1 MNILELEKEKKNT
14 KNKIKMSEVRQSLFF
29 IIVGT
34 NGTGKTT
41 LLNKLIGESGRK
53 ALIVEPDGF
62 EWRDVKEID
71 ISQVGEF
78 SAGFGKVVAPDTEDL
93 EELIYFQNGSL
104 VLDDCRYYLK
114 SRMEEAIRKILI
126 RRRHNSIDVFAVAH
140 GLSEV
145 PASFYTFAT
154 HLICFKTNDSLVRLR
169 NNTDKEK
176 IHRLRIAIDGVNN
189 HPNPHHF
196 KVFNISEI

>member
-1 MNILELEKEKKNT
+1 MN
-14 KNKIKMSEVRQSLFF
+14 RQSLFF

-41 LLNKLIGESGRK
+41 LLNKLIDDAGRK
-53 ALIVEPDGF
+53 ALVLDPDGL
-62 EWRDVKEID
+62 EWKHIQEISPD
-71 ISQVGEF
+71 QAGELK
-78 SAGFGKVVAPDTEDL
+78 SGFGKILAPHPDDL
-93 EELIYFQNGSL
+93 ESLLEFQNGSL
-104 VLDDCRYYLK
+104 VLDDCRFYLK
-114 SRMEEAIRKILI
+114 ARMEESIRRVLI

-169 NNTDKEK
+169 NSTDKEK
-176 IHRLRIAIDGVNN
+176 IHKLRTAIDSVND
-189 HPNPHHF
+189 HPDHHHF
-196 KVFNISEI
+196 KVFNISDI

>member
-1 MNILELEKEKKNT
+1 
-14 KNKIKMSEVRQSLFF
+14 MSEIRESLFF

-41 LLNKLIGESGRK
+41 LLNKLIGETGRK
-53 ALIVEPDGF
+53 TLIVEPDGF
-62 EWRDVKEID
+62 EWKDVKEID
-71 ISQVGEF
+71 ISQCGEF
-78 SAGFGKVVAPDTEDL
+78 SSGYGKVVAPDTEDL
-93 EELIYFQNGSL
+93 EELIQFQNGSL
-104 VLDDCRYYLK
+104 VLDDCRYYLR
-114 SRMEEAIRKILI
+114 SRMEEAIRRILI
-126 RRRHNSIDVFAVAH
+126 RRRQNQIDVYAVAH

-176 IHRLRIAIDGVNN
+176 IARLRVAIDEVNK
-189 HPNPHHF
+189 HPSHHHF
-196 KVFNISEI
+196 EVFNISEI

>member
-1 MNILELEKEKKNT
+1 MN
-14 KNKIKMSEVRQSLFF
+14 RQSLFF

-41 LLNKLIGESGRK
+41 LLNRLINEKGGKS
-53 ALIVEPDGF
+53 LVIDPDGL
-62 EWRDVKEID
+62 EWQHISEIKPE
-71 ISQVGEF
+71 QAGELTNGQ
-78 SAGFGKVVAPDTEDL
+78 AKILAPTIEDL
-93 EELIYFQNGSL
+93 ENLMDFQNGSL
-104 VLDDCRYYLK
+104 VLDDCRFYLK
-114 SRMEEAIRKILI
+114 SRMEESIRRVLI

-169 NNTDKEK
+169 NSTDKEK
-176 IHRLRIAIDGVNN
+176 IHKLRIAIDEVNK
-189 HPNPHHF
+189 HPDHHHY
-196 KVFNISEI
+196 KVFNISDI

>member
-1 MNILELEKEKKNT
+1 MNY
-14 KNKIKMSEVRQSLFF
+14 RQSLFF

-41 LLNKLIGESGRK
+41 LLNKLINEKGGK
-53 ALIVEPDGF
+53 ALIVDPDGL
-62 EWRDVKEID
+62 EWQQVEEIRSEQAGELKSGQAKILFPQPED
-71 ISQVGEF
+71 IENLM
-78 SAGFGKVVAPDTEDL
+78 E
-93 EELIYFQNGSL
+93 YQNGSL
-104 VLDDCRYYLK
+104 VLDDCRFYLR
-114 SRMEEAIRKILI
+114 SRLDESIRRILI

-169 NNTDKEK
+169 NTTDKEK
-176 IHRLRIAIDGVNN
+176 IHRLRTAIDEVNR
-189 HPNPHHF
+189 HPDHHHY
-196 KVFNISEI
+196 KVFNISDL